1 MTKLATLIEEL
12 AQNIKEQ
19 VDDAQVAIRE
29 GYAKIAQIK
38 NEIMEKNAIL
48 GGLSEYCRDIANTVA
63 GVAMTIDNVVE
74 DNYDNIAMLPTEIV
88 TRTYDEQVAEDEE
101 IDDDELVGYDDDDD
115 DEDDDELVDEDEDDN
130 QLSFDD
136 LDLDE

>member
-101 IDDDELVGYDDDDD
+101 IDDDELVGYDDDD
-115 DEDDDELVDEDEDDN
+115 EDDDELVDEDEDDN